1 MWLLDAIAL
10 DCVLRYQNA
19 MTMSWSAHTVSLPTN
34 INQDFCP
41 IEALSCVK
49 YNPDLDMIET
59 RENLDILIN
68 NKTCTTM
75 REAFF
80 IPFT

>member
-1 MWLLDAIAL
+1 MSLSTHNVGLL
-10 DCVLRYQNA
+10 
-19 MTMSWSAHTVSLPTN
+19 TN
-34 INQDFCP
+34 INHHQDFCP